1 MASEKFPE
9 ALYYVDK
16 VDELYNEA
24 STKTFELLH
33 DCGDRSFVVF
43 DEPIVTYTPEGVAL
57 TLYGAGVVTMGD
69 FRVSSSSLILRAEP
83 IEGNGYPWISYPAFH
98 ESAFPYIY
106 EQVYTNKDN
115 AMTKAEADK
124 LISETLGIDKE

>member
-1 MASEKFPE
+1 MSKEEYPE
-9 ALYYVDK
+9 AQYYIDK

-24 STKTFELLH
+24 STKIFELLH
-33 DCGDRSFVVF
+33 GSSDKSFVVF
-43 DEPIVTYTPEGVAL
+43 DEPIATHTPDGIAI

-83 IEGNGYPWISYPAFH
+83 IEENGYPWITYPAFH

-115 AMTKAEADK
+115 TMTKAEADK

>member
-33 DCGDRSFVVF
+33 GCGDKSFVVF
-43 DEPIVTYTPEGVAL
+43 DEPIVTHTPEGTPL

-69 FRVSSSSLILRAEP
+69 FRVSSKALIVRAEP
-83 IEGNGYPWISYPAFH
+83 IERDGYHWISYPAFH

-106 EQVYTNKDN
+106 DQVYMNKDN
-115 AMTKAEADK
+115 TMTKPEADEI
-124 LISETLGIDKE
+124 ISDALENGKE